1 MFPDLKGEAF
11 SLLPPRIVLAVTFNM
26 PFLMLRGFP
35 TIPSLLMFLLCRVI
49 FLSCRGQ
56 QRMRW
61 LTGITD
67 LMDMSLSKLW
77 ELVMDREA

>member
-1 MFPDLKGEAF
+1 M
-11 SLLPPRIVLAVTFNM
+11 LAVTFNM

-35 TIPSLLMFLLCRVI
+35 TIPSLLMFLLFRVI

-56 QRMRW
+56 QRMRR

-77 ELVMDREA
+77 ELVMTGGPDVLQSMGSQVVRHD